1 MSLCESFF
9 METDEILGKTQ
20 KQRIFQLVNINDI
33 LVYQLLFTQNINL
46 AIP

>member
-1 MSLCESFF
+1 